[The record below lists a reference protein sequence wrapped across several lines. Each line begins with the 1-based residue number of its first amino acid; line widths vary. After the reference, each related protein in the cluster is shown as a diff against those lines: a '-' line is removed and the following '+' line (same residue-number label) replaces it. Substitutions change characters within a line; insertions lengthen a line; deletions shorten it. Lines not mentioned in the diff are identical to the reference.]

1 MLMKI
6 IKNPDNDIYER
17 ITQAVEDSGGYC
29 PCVLS
34 PTEDTKCICKKFR
47 EQNEAGECHC
57 GRYIK
62 VEEDESQISKR

>member
-47 EQNEAGECHC
+47 EQNEAGECH
-57 GRYIK
+57 
-62 VEEDESQISKR
+62 